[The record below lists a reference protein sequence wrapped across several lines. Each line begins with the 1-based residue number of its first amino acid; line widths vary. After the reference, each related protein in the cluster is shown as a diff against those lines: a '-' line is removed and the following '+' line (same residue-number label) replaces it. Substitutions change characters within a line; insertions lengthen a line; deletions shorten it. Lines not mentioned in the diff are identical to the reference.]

1 MSKEIQK
8 VKFETRAF
16 RHPNGSIEKK
26 IYINNEEFDW
36 SIDISSFQEARKMG
50 PQFMKAVQD
59 DIAKHYVES
68 ISDFLGRK
76 VTIQEVIQAIKTG
89 WI

>member
-1 MSKEIQK
+1 MSEEIQK
-8 VKFETRAF
+8 VKFETRVF
-16 RHPNGSIEKK
+16 KHPNGSIEKK
-26 IYINNEEFDW
+26 VYINDEEFDW
-36 SIDISSFQEARKMG
+36 SIDISSFREARKMG

-76 VTIQEVIQAIKTG
+76 ITIQEVIEAIKTG